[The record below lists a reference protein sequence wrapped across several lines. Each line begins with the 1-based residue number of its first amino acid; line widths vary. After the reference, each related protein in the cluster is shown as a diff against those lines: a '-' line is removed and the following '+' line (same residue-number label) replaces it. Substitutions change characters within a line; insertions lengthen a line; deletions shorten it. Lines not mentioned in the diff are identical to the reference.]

1 MCFLNVRALRFLYY
15 LVFLVCE
22 TILSDLMLTLLVR
35 GAQCAR
41 TFSDG
46 YFYFSTKKGVW
57 RLKFHDFSR

>member
-46 YFYFSTKKGVW
+46 YFYFSTK
-57 RLKFHDFSR
+57 